1 MGQPHLPGDKTARI
15 ESARRLYAAVNAG
28 DIEAAI
34 ELMSPDVDWANAVE
48 GGRGC
53 GHDALRS
60 TWGRVTKKL
69 TCDIEVLW
77 IKLDGR
83 GRVVA
88 EAEVLISN
96 AAGDPLAY
104 ARARH
109 IFTFRDG
116 LIRRLDVREPPPV
129 HPGG

>member
-1 MGQPHLPGDKTARI
+1 MGQHLSGDKTARI
-15 ESARRLYAAVNAG
+15 ESTRGFYAAVNAG

-34 ELMSPDVDWANAVE
+34 ELMSPDVDWVNPVE
-48 GGRGC
+48 GGRRR
-53 GHDALRS
+53 GHDALRR
-60 TWGRVTKKL
+60 TWERITKRL

-88 EAEVLISN
+88 DAEVSISN
-96 AAGDPLAY
+96 AAGEPLAY

-109 IFTFRDG
+109 IFTFRG
-116 LIRRLDVREPPPV
+116 ELIQRLDVREPPLSS
-129 HPGG
+129 PGG